1 MMKKLLFLLAFLMLF
16 SCDKIP
22 ENLLSGKVTEAE
34 NAAGLKEA
42 LNVGAKFALNK
53 LGAQDGFFRDEA
65 VKILLP
71 EDAANLVRAA
81 QNIPVINTLVN
92 KAAEDFIFAMN
103 RAAEASITEV
113 IPVVAKAITD
123 MSIQDAGNILFSS
136 DHLAATHYLHSKTYT
151 PLCGICQSV
160 IEDVLDRNIVGQST
174 LKAWETLTGFCNQ
187 VPGIN
192 IETNLAEYAT
202 RKTLDGVF
210 LKVGGEEEK
219 IRTDVNARVTDL
231 LRRVFGQLN

>member
-53 LGAQDGFFRDEA
+53 LGAQDGFYKDLA
-65 VKILLP
+65 VKIFLP
-71 EDAANLVRAA
+71 EDAAKFVEAV
-81 QNIPVINTLVN
+81 QNIPVVNTAVN
-92 KAAEDFIFAMN
+92 KAVEDFIFAVN

-113 IPVVAKAITD
+113 IPVVTKAITD
-123 MSIQDAGNILFSS
+123 MSIQDASKILFSS

-160 IEDVLDRNIVGQST
+160 IEDVLDRNAFGKLALQS
-174 LKAWETLTGFCNQ
+174 WETITSYCNYA
-187 VPGIN
+187 PGIN
-192 IETNLAEYAT
+192 IETNFPRYAT
-202 RKTLDGVF
+202 QKTLDGVF

-219 IRTDVNARVTDL
+219 IRTDVNARISDL
-231 LRRVFGQLN
+231 LRRVFGQLD